1 MKRLEMPETLLGDL
15 AEVGLG
21 DHWYTGA
28 TEIPDQKG
36 AYALLIG
43 LEKPVVPQRPVG
55 NTERLG
61 PGWYIY
67 LGSARGTGGLAG
79 RLKRHFI
86 KRKKVKW
93 HVDQL
98 TPRASAIAAHVI
110 IDGDECDLMARL
122 AASYA
127 FDIAMPGFGS
137 SDCPICPSHLIVW
150 RAPEQRPC

>member
-1 MKRLEMPETLLGDL
+1 MTRLEMPETLLSDL
-15 AEVGLG
+15 EDIGLG
-21 DHWYTGA
+21 DHWYAGA
-28 TEIPDQKG
+28 TEIPDKKG

-43 LEKPVVPQRPVG
+43 LEKPVIPKRPVG
-55 NTERLG
+55 NTERLK

-67 LGSARGTGGLAG
+67 LGSARGMGGLAG
-79 RLKRHFI
+79 RLKRHFL

-98 TPRASAIAAHVI
+98 TPFASAIAAHVI

-127 FDIAMPGFGS
+127 FDVAMPGFGS

-150 RAPEQRPC
+150 REPDQRPC